1 MTRKNFFILAIT
13 LLLLTAGCRR
23 SLPAQPNMRS
33 VTDMAGRTVM
43 VPVDIESAFTTD
55 PTSAIYLY
63 TLAPD
68 QLLGWNYGLNDI
80 EKKIGRA
87 SCRERV

>member
-23 SLPAQPNMRS
+23 SLPDQQTMRS

-43 VPVDIESAFTTD
+43 VPVDIESAFT
-55 PTSAIYLY
+55 
-63 TLAPD
+63 
-68 QLLGWNYGLNDI
+68 
-80 EKKIGRA
+80 
-87 SCRERV
+87 